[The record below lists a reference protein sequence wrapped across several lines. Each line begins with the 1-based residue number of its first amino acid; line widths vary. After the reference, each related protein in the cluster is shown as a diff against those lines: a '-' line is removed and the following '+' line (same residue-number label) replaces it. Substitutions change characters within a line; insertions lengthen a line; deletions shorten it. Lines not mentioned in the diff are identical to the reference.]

1 MFTATF
7 TQKVMTAT
15 GYEMIGATST
25 GMVVDNFYNSTGV
38 LLEQDVYLSP
48 TTLIKYFPNT
58 NGTYNEQMF
67 LNGSTIAFI
76 NQLYNSANLE
86 LSQTTYSASGTALV
100 SDVYSYNAKNLL
112 IGDIKTTL
120 ATGVVDNIVYGYN
133 ATNQLA
139 TMTHTNNSG
148 FVTEIDTI
156 SNGVTSI
163 VTYKAPVTPATSPST
178 VTAPTT
184 TITTPTAPPSTP
196 TVTPVT
202 VTPIAVTPVAT
213 VKLPAVILASTVS
226 QTINLA
232 TGYETIGKNALG
244 SEIDNF
250 FNSAGVLLEQDQ
262 HVTASL
268 LVKYFLNADGSYSEQ
283 MFVNGSTIAQ
293 SNMVYSSTGLEQS
306 QTLFSSTGAVITT
319 DTYTYNANKQM
330 LTDVKTTAGIVDN
343 IVYAYNASN
352 QLATMTHTNNSGFVT
367 EIDTFTNGIAHAVY
381 YTPAPVVT
389 TPVVAAPVITT
400 GVVTPTV
407 TLPPMPTVITPTT
420 WSNIAGYGEINFLT
434 ALDYATKTTIPVVTS
449 PINIDWNIS
458 STQANSVE
466 AAGYTGKGVVIA
478 DIDTGVDLNNKAL
491 TSNLSQYDWNFL
503 NNTANVQDDNGHG
516 SFTAS
521 EMIAT
526 NNDSNGIVGASTGA
540 QLMVLKALDAK
551 GNGSVANIVTAID
564 YAVDHGANIINMS
577 LGSVIPAPT
586 ILAALAYAN
595 SHGVLVAVAS
605 GNNLGHTPE
614 YPAIYATQLP
624 NIMAV
629 AASQILPI
637 STAPLTYADYSNE
650 AGSNSAYNY
659 VVAPGGSLKGYNQS
673 GQVISDSGTSMASA
687 MVASEMADLIQA
699 YNSIPHTANT
709 PSLDTFVMTAIT
721 STSHPIS
728 IVGLQPI
735 PASALMA

>member
-139 TMTHTNNSG
+139 TMTHTNASG

-268 LVKYFLNADGSYSEQ
+268 WVKYL
-283 MFVNGSTIAQ
+283 
-293 SNMVYSSTGLEQS
+293 
-306 QTLFSSTGAVITT
+306 
-319 DTYTYNANKQM
+319 
-330 LTDVKTTAGIVDN
+330 
-343 IVYAYNASN
+343 
-352 QLATMTHTNNSGFVT
+352 
-367 EIDTFTNGIAHAVY
+367 
-381 YTPAPVVT
+381 
-389 TPVVAAPVITT
+389 
-400 GVVTPTV
+400 
-407 TLPPMPTVITPTT
+407 
-420 WSNIAGYGEINFLT
+420 
-434 ALDYATKTTIPVVTS
+434 
-449 PINIDWNIS
+449 
-458 STQANSVE
+458 
-466 AAGYTGKGVVIA
+466 
-478 DIDTGVDLNNKAL
+478 
-491 TSNLSQYDWNFL
+491 
-503 NNTANVQDDNGHG
+503 
-516 SFTAS
+516 
-521 EMIAT
+521 
-526 NNDSNGIVGASTGA
+526 
-540 QLMVLKALDAK
+540 
-551 GNGSVANIVTAID
+551 
-564 YAVDHGANIINMS
+564 
-577 LGSVIPAPT
+577 
-586 ILAALAYAN
+586 
-595 SHGVLVAVAS
+595 
-605 GNNLGHTPE
+605 
-614 YPAIYATQLP
+614 
-624 NIMAV
+624 
-629 AASQILPI
+629 
-637 STAPLTYADYSNE
+637 
-650 AGSNSAYNY
+650 
-659 VVAPGGSLKGYNQS
+659 
-673 GQVISDSGTSMASA
+673 
-687 MVASEMADLIQA
+687 
-699 YNSIPHTANT
+699 
-709 PSLDTFVMTAIT
+709 
-721 STSHPIS
+721 
-728 IVGLQPI
+728 
-735 PASALMA
+735 